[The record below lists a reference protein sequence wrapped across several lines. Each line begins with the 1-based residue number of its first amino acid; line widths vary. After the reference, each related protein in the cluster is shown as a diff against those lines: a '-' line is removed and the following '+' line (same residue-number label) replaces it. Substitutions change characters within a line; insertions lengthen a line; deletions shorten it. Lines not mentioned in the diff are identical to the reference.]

1 MEYQAKCREFR
12 RVLKYR
18 CAHLILKPDS
28 TYYYEEIAVDLPMA
42 IESGHYQIID
52 DTLILQTKTYGR
64 IKYLIK
70 KKFLTIYDTRD
81 TLYLQKKLRAIKI
94 NK

>member
-42 IESGHYQIID
+42 IESGHYQIEYIPIFNRRGTITIRWNIQILLQYFAS
-52 DTLILQTKTYGR
+52 TLR
-64 IKYLIK
+64 
-70 KKFLTIYDTRD
+70 
-81 TLYLQKKLRAIKI
+81 
-94 NK
+94 